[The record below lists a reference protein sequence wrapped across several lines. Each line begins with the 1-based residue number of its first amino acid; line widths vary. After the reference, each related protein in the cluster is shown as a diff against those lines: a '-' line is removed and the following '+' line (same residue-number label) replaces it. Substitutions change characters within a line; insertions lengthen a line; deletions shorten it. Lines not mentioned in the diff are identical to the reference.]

1 MKYQTKKKSFNSQYG
16 FFCIKYYFHIIY
28 SYNHPS
34 LRLNPLP
41 YIILLTSVQF
51 NIIHAIYMHSSYTN
65 IDQQYTALWI
75 IKTCITSWTGV
86 TCVIISGNCAWQYS
100 TSSPF
105 NLFLVQFT
113 CIILQYSP
121 LRRTWNANLIKAN
134 KWRMITGLVY
144 VYIVTYSMHFI
155 QNDVMTTIVLFLVS
169 LHVCYSNDWTI
180 NNLFSKFFLHTMHIN
195 IIL

>member
-1 MKYQTKKKSFNSQYG
+1 
-16 FFCIKYYFHIIY
+16 
-28 SYNHPS
+28 
-34 LRLNPLP
+34 
-41 YIILLTSVQF
+41 
-51 NIIHAIYMHSSYTN
+51 MHSSYTN

-180 NNLFSKFFLHTMHIN
+180 NNLFSKFILHTMHIN
-195 IIL
+195 IILQSSVSQVNTRPYKCMKDGRTIECILQGISQVHSNKRGDTASNLFNVKAL